1 MIRVDVVYA
10 LIYQE
15 STQKILMVH
24 NKGSG
29 WSLPGG
35 RVEKEETLEQA
46 VIREVKEETNLTVE
60 IDGIIAVNE
69 SFFKSQHHH
78 TIFFTFKVKNIKGNI
93 SIVHEEEISEIK
105 WMDITE
111 ANRLMPYYP
120 NGVAHLLKYS
130 TPYVFQKK

>member
-60 IDGIIAVNE
+60 TDGIIAVNE

-78 TIFFTFKVKNIKGNI
+78 TILFTFKVKNIKQAVEKGTLFLG
-93 SIVHEEEISEIK
+93 SFFS
-105 WMDITE
+105 
-111 ANRLMPYYP
+111 
-120 NGVAHLLKYS
+120 S
-130 TPYVFQKK
+130 KKLRHIE